1 MSTRERS
8 NEELKAI
15 FASMSKKGISSSQLN
30 SESGVA
36 VSFNEVP
43 TTNRMLVEVPD
54 KFNDP
59 YDLVAKKKVNF
70 VVGTAKLVKLKN
82 DRIAIK
88 GKSTATGN
96 KVLRIIG

>member
-1 MSTRERS
+1 MSGRERS
-8 NEELKAI
+8 NDELKAI

-36 VSFNEVP
+36 ISFNDVP
-43 TTNRMLVEVPD
+43 ATNRMLVEVPD
-54 KFNDP
+54 KFNNP
-59 YDLVAKKKVNF
+59 YDLKAKKKVNF
-70 VVGTAKLVKLKN
+70 VEGSAKLVKLKN

-88 GKSTATGN
+88 GRSTATGN